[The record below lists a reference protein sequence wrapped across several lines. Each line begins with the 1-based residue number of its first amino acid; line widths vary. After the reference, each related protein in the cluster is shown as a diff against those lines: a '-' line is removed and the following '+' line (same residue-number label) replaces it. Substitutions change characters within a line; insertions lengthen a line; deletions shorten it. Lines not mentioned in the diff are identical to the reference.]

1 VRSRPSHLFRHTL
14 EEPDSPA
21 WTAWKERPMEQDY
34 PEQPGWVRLP
44 GYDEDPRY
52 ARGADSRDHRRG
64 AGAPVSGVRRV
75 RQASNWTAALLIAG
89 VAAATGYFAH
99 HAPPATPA
107 AGAVSSVPGGTAAA
121 GAHKPSLSAPVATS
135 SGSGVTVGTGPG
147 GARTVT
153 YRDS

>member
-1 VRSRPSHLFRHTL
+1 
-14 EEPDSPA
+14 
-21 WTAWKERPMEQDY
+21 MEHDY

-52 ARGADSRDHRRG
+52 PHGADGPRDYQRAARR
-64 AGAPVSGVRRV
+64 SGVRRV

-89 VAAATGYFAH
+89 VAASAGYFAH

-107 AGAVSSVPGGTAAA
+107 IRAVTSVPGGTAAT

-135 SGSGVTVGTGPG
+135 SGSGVTVRTGPG
-147 GARTVT
+147 GTRIVS
-153 YRDS
+153 YRDN